1 MCSLQTQVE
10 IVLGNNY
17 FFLLMP
23 VLLCKITLRYEST
36 AEPRGAR
43 GVKDMGESM
52 TAEAATQGSQRRNKV
67 AVAEPA

>member
-1 MCSLQTQVE
+1 MVGIILIVDWPVAYTIMCSLQTQVE
-10 IVLGNNY
+10 IVLGNN

-43 GVKDMGESM
+43 GAKDTGK
-52 TAEAATQGSQRRNKV
+52 A
-67 AVAEPA
+67 